1 MVSRKGW
8 FKTRMRYVL
17 LVNYYLCG
25 LSSKGDESESDAKR
39 SSFENEKGGLEWEVS
54 QLMFAGSLLKG
65 AVDYQVSNLSVQFSS
80 Y

>member
-17 LVNYYLCG
+17 FVNYYLCG

-39 SSFENEKGGLEWEVS
+39 SSFENEKGGLEWEQNGMEVIMS
-54 QLMFAGSLLKG
+54 SVCGSR
-65 AVDYQVSNLSVQFSS
+65 
-80 Y
+80 